1 MDKKITV
8 KDFIKQC
15 EESYFDIDIKEVI
28 VNKYIPFRVK
38 LNVSKRII
46 ENHSLKNGD
55 IKTDTGTM
63 YLSYVA
69 AILRLYTKLDISA
82 TETDVDYDMLQEHC
96 LVDDILNYIGKDL
109 EEFRKIFAM
118 CEEDFRTNYLSTPS
132 FIQRQINKIT
142 GVLGKYVSALSDWL
156 DSIDEKKL
164 VELMNIKVKENKKQD
179 KS

>member
-55 IKTDTGTM
+55 IKTSSISSMESRIDSP
-63 YLSYVA
+63 LSNGR
-69 AILRLYTKLDISA
+69 IL
-82 TETDVDYDMLQEHC
+82 
-96 LVDDILNYIGKDL
+96 
-109 EEFRKIFAM
+109 
-118 CEEDFRTNYLSTPS
+118 
-132 FIQRQINKIT
+132 
-142 GVLGKYVSALSDWL
+142 
-156 DSIDEKKL
+156 
-164 VELMNIKVKENKKQD
+164 
-179 KS
+179 